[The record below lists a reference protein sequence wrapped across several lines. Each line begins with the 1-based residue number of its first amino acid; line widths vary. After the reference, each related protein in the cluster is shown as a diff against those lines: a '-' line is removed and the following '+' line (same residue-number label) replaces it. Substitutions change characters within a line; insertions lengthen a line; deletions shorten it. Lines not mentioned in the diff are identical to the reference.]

1 MSTRRTRSAVHRR
14 IIAASTTAAVLT
26 AVLTGCTQD
35 AKDTGDGAP
44 PKPSAPAS
52 AAATASPSA
61 SVDPLAADK
70 AEVQAAYDRYW
81 QVLVAAYAK
90 SDSKGTDLKKVSTAD
105 AYVQTENGL
114 AGLRDAGQVIVGSP
128 QHSKTSI
135 TFKEGNKLKT
145 AVITDCIDISHW
157 KPVDKKTGKEI
168 SLPPER
174 LLRYITTLTAEKWPD
189 GWMILEENFQDQTC

>member
-1 MSTRRTRSAVHRR
+1 MHAGREGHRR
-14 IIAASTTAAVLT
+14 RRA
-26 AVLTGCTQD
+26 
-35 AKDTGDGAP
+35 
-44 PKPSAPAS
+44 PKPSTPAS
-52 AAATASPSA
+52 AAATASPST

-128 QHSKTSI
+128 SI
-135 TFKEGNKLKT
+135 RR
-145 AVITDCIDISHW
+145 
-157 KPVDKKTGKEI
+157 
-168 SLPPER
+168 PPSPSRE
-174 LLRYITTLTAEKWPD
+174 APS
-189 GWMILEENFQDQTC
+189 

>member
-1 MSTRRTRSAVHRR
+1 MSTRRTRSAVHRQ
-14 IIAASTTAAVLT
+14 ILTATTTAAVLT

-52 AAATASPSA
+52 AATASPSA

-128 QHSKTSI
+128 SIRRPQSPSSKATSSRRPSSPI
-135 TFKEGNKLKT
+135 ALTSPIGSRST
-145 AVITDCIDISHW
+145 RRPARR
-157 KPVDKKTGKEI
+157 
-168 SLPPER
+168 SLCPRNASSATSPR
-174 LLRYITTLTAEKWPD
+174 
-189 GWMILEENFQDQTC
+189 